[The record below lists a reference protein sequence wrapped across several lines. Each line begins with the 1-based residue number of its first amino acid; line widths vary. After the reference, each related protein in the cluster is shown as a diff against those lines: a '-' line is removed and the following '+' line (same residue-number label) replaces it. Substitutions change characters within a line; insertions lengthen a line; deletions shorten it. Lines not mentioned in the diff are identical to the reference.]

1 MDDTKQKIFRDPV
14 HGYISVPSSLCRA
27 FIDTPIFQR
36 LKNIEQTSM
45 RPLYPSAHHDRFVH
59 SLGVYYLASL
69 AFHHIKKNTNPEYIK
84 SVDLDHYKPLFLVA
98 ALMHDCGHAPFSHT
112 FEEFYNRNRRAE
124 EFLFSQVDTKFKK
137 DYDHNYDTRGKGP
150 SDHEVFSAAI
160 FLKHY
165 ATAFRQLFPDQ
176 DPIVIA
182 RMITGCIHQPAKTLK
197 EEVENCL
204 ILLINGQAI
213 DVDKLDYIQRDT
225 WASGANNVSID
236 IHRLLSVL
244 ELSTYDNRLVPAFSK
259 SALNV
264 VQSVLDGRNFL
275 YNWIYSH
282 HTVCYYSRLLSEAI
296 RQLSH
301 LLSPPE
307 KPDRLLDVLFS
318 AESFE
323 RPVPVG
329 NSLLYLPSDGDIF
342 YLLKQRHNDIK
353 EIGELL
359 SRQPRLVPLWKTFA
373 EFELIFEKKKDLTQR
388 ESVRTRVKDILSK
401 VIKEES
407 HLQSIITLQVKPKL
421 AVIHENELYVSLRDS
436 VVPFKSIA
444 TPPAIK
450 ENVSY
455 FLVFIPRETADLAE
469 SCISAL
475 SGSKTY

>member
-14 HGYISVPSSLCRA
+14 HGYISVPSSLCHA

-112 FEEFYNRNRRAE
+112 FEEFYNRDKRAE
-124 EFLFSQVDTKFKK
+124 KFLFCHVDPKFKD
-137 DYDHNYDTRGKGP
+137 DYIHNYNRGRGP

-165 ATAFRQLFPDQ
+165 AKAFRELFLQ
-176 DPIVIA
+176 GDPIVIA
-182 RMITGCIHQPAKTLK
+182 RMITGCIHQPANTPQ
-197 EEVENCL
+197 EEIENCL

-225 WASGANNVSID
+225 WASGTNNVSID
-236 IHRLLSVL
+236 IHRLLSAL
-244 ELSTYDNRLVPAFSK
+244 ELSMFDNKLVPAFSK

-264 VQSVLDGRNFL
+264 VQSVIDGRNFL

-296 RQLSH
+296 KQLSR
-301 LLSPPE
+301 LLSPSE
-307 KPDRLLDVLFS
+307 DTDRLLDVLFS

-323 RPVPVG
+323 KPVPVG

-373 EFELIFEKKKDLTQR
+373 EFELIFENKGDTKQR
-388 ESVRTRVKDILSK
+388 ESIRAKVKEILHE
-401 VIKEES
+401 VITDTS
-407 HLQSIITLQVKPKL
+407 HLQAITTLQVKPEGRLLLSIKANCMCPCVTL
-421 AVIHENELYVSLRDS
+421 LFHMSASLHHLQSKKISHTFLFSFRERR
-436 VVPFKSIA
+436 PILLR
-444 TPPAIK
+444 
-450 ENVSY
+450 
-455 FLVFIPRETADLAE
+455 LVFPL
-469 SCISAL
+469 
-475 SGSKTY
+475 

>member
-14 HGYISVPSSLCRA
+14 HGYISVPSSLCHA

-69 AFHHIKKNTNPEYIK
+69 AFHHIKKNTTPEYIK

-112 FEEFYNRNRRAE
+112 FEEFYNRNKRAE
-124 EFLFSQVDTKFKK
+124 KFLFSQVDSKFVK
-137 DYDHNYDTRGKGP
+137 DYNHNYDTRGKGP

-165 ATAFRQLFPDQ
+165 TAAFRKLFPRRN
-176 DPIVIA
+176 PIVIA
-182 RMITGCIHQPAKTLK
+182 RMITGCIYQPANTRK

-236 IHRLLSVL
+236 IHRLLSAL
-244 ELSTYDNRLVPAFSK
+244 ELSIFDNKLMPVFSK

-282 HTVCYYSRLLSEAI
+282 HTVCYYS
-296 RQLSH
+296 H
-301 LLSPPE
+301 LLSDAIRRLSGLLSPE
-307 KPDRLLDVLFS
+307 EPDKLIDALFS
-318 AESFE
+318 EKSFE
-323 RPVPVG
+323 GPVSVG
-329 NSLLYLPSDGDIF
+329 DLMVYLPSDGDIF

-373 EFELIFEKKKDLTQR
+373 EFELIFEKKDLTQR
-388 ESVRTRVKDILSK
+388 ESVRTKVEDILRK
-401 VIKEES
+401 VIKKKS
-407 HLQSIITLQVKPKL
+407 DLKSIITLQVKPKL
-421 AVIHENELYVSLRDS
+421 AVIHKNELYVSLRGK
-436 VVPFKSIA
+436 VVPYEKIA
-444 TPPAIK
+444 TPPEIE
-450 ENVSY
+450 ENISY
-455 FLVFIPRETADLAE
+455 FFVFIPRETANLAE
-469 SCISAL
+469 ACISAL
-475 SGSKTY
+475 QGSKTY

>member
-1 MDDTKQKIFRDPV
+1 
-14 HGYISVPSSLCRA
+14 
-27 FIDTPIFQR
+27 
-36 LKNIEQTSM
+36 M

-69 AFHHIKKNTNPEYIK
+69 AFHHIKKNTNPQYIK

-112 FEEFYNRNRRAE
+112 FEEFYNRDKRAE
-124 EFLFSQVDTKFKK
+124 KFLFCHVDQKFKD
-137 DYDHNYDTRGKGP
+137 DYIHNYDRGRGP

-165 ATAFRQLFPDQ
+165 AKAFRELFPRE

-182 RMITGCIHQPAKTLK
+182 RMITGCIHQPANTQQ
-197 EEVENCL
+197 EEIENCL

-225 WASGANNVSID
+225 WASGTNNVSID
-236 IHRLLSVL
+236 IHRLLSAL
-244 ELSTYDNRLVPAFSK
+244 ELSKFGNKLVPAFNK

-296 RQLSH
+296 KQLSR

-307 KPDRLLDVLFS
+307 DTDRLLDVLFS
-318 AESFE
+318 AKSFE
-323 RPVPVG
+323 KPVPVG

-373 EFELIFEKKKDLTQR
+373 EFELIFENKGDTKQR
-388 ESVRTRVKDILSK
+388 ESIRAKVKEILRE
-401 VIKEES
+401 VITDTS
-407 HLQSIITLQVKPKL
+407 HLQAITTLQVKPKI
-421 AVIHENELYVSLRDS
+421 AVIHKGELYVSLRNS
-436 VVPFKSIA
+436 VVPYERIA
-444 TPPAIK
+444 KPPVVE
-450 ENVSY
+450 ENISY
-455 FLVFIPRETADLAE
+455 FFVFIPRETANLAE
-469 SCISAL
+469 ACISAL
-475 SGSKTY
+475 QGSKTY